1 MKNNS
6 KNTSKSKGCKIKD
19 WEAAPGL
26 EAPINDS
33 HWDPQLSFA
42 SPDVL
47 ESLGNQFVDGRAGE
61 SAGDFFLRGGFS
73 HLKDIRIDLG
83 GLDLTDRQLMAVSLV
98 FYGGVKKNRAARV
111 MSISS
116 QAVTDHINAALK
128 KIGRSLG

>member
-6 KNTSKSKGCKIKD
+6 SNTLKQQASKTRD
-19 WEAAPGL
+19 WLNAPGL
-26 EAPINDS
+26 EPVIEDTPWDS
-33 HWDPQLSFA
+33 QLSFM
-42 SPDVL
+42 SNEVVDVL
-47 ESLGNQFVDGRAGE
+47 GTQVAGG
-61 SAGDFFLRGGFS
+61 AALGDFSPREQFA
-73 HLKDIRIDLG
+73 HLKKARIDLG

-98 FYGGVKKNRAARV
+98 FYGGVKKKRAARV